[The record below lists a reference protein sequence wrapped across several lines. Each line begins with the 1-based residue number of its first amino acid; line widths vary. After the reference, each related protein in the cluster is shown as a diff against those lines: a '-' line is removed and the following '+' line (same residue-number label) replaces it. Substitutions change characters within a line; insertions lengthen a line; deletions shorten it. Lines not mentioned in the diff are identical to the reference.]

1 MVIKKDGTR
10 KIIALLAIMA
20 LLVSSSIALAQGDG
34 DNQLETQ
41 VNEIEEE
48 IEEEEEEEEIEE
60 EEEEEIDKD
69 ELDGDE
75 LDEDVFVILSNGE
88 GLSIEVRI
96 TGYPHEAQVGQQI
109 TVKYEVENTSNG
121 NSGLYEVSI
130 NDSFGNNDTIGTFSK
145 GAIKYYEQ
153 NYTIKDTDGPTLTF
167 SVEAKGYRNKNKV
180 GKIVEDSTEVYI
192 TIIQA
197 TEPTGSIRVIKTMSD
212 EASPENIPFTLT
224 KAEGGQEWTLET
236 DADGIILFEELEP
249 GVYTLVEDVP
259 EGYLTSLDET
269 NNTITVTA
277 SDDPVEVLVT
287 NEKIN
292 PSITVT
298 KIAEPETVTVGDPI
312 TYRYTVTNDGNVTLT
327 EVTLVDDM
335 FQDPIELS
343 VEERDWDGTLEPGEI
358 AEGEA
363 EYVADKVGILTNT
376 ATATGYYNGTAYSG
390 TDTVGVEVLE
400 GPPEPGIKITKD
412 ADKEWAKKGEWIKYT
427 MKSKI
432 PAMLACGL

>member
-1 MVIKKDGTR
+1 
-10 KIIALLAIMA
+10 
-20 LLVSSSIALAQGDG
+20 
-34 DNQLETQ
+34 
-41 VNEIEEE
+41 
-48 IEEEEEEEEIEE
+48 
-60 EEEEEIDKD
+60 
-69 ELDGDE
+69 
-75 LDEDVFVILSNGE
+75 
-88 GLSIEVRI
+88 
-96 TGYPHEAQVGQQI
+96 
-109 TVKYEVENTSNG
+109 
-121 NSGLYEVSI
+121 
-130 NDSFGNNDTIGTFSK
+130 
-145 GAIKYYEQ
+145 
-153 NYTIKDTDGPTLTF
+153 
-167 SVEAKGYRNKNKV
+167 
-180 GKIVEDSTEVYI
+180 
-192 TIIQA
+192 
-197 TEPTGSIRVIKTMSD
+197 MSD

-427 MKSKI
+427 YEVKNTGNVGLWFIVKDNKLGVINNKFLGVPIPGYVKAGDTQTLTKWYKVTGKEPDELKNTATVTGWWREGCFDWEEVRDSDSETVNIAKPGITVVKEPHQDSVVAGQDINYSYTVTNTGNVPLTNVTLVDDKLGSITLTGLGDDDSLDPGESATGSGTAKDVSVGIVKNTATANDDGDDDRELPGTITAVVEAAEDEGQEQSRKS
-432 PAMLACGL
+432 L